1 MNIYIY
7 ILNIFQGNS
16 NSLGMRRCAS
26 YSVHLK
32 MRGEIL
38 QSHTSEHTVRCG
50 TLTWRWNILLLLE
63 DAGSWFSF
71 WKVCKVP
78 ASVPKVSTRVV
89 EPVSWSS
96 LSVPG
101 QQKRIEDI
109 EGYCIEG
116 DNYGNQFTVPHILIH
131 TSTYGEPQ
139 GKMKASGS
147 SNDSNKLS
155 PNASH

>member
-1 MNIYIY
+1 
-7 ILNIFQGNS
+7 
-16 NSLGMRRCAS
+16 MRRCAS

-38 QSHTSEHTVRCG
+38 LRYSDMAMEHPPT
-50 TLTWRWNILLLLE
+50 
-63 DAGSWFSF
+63 AGSWFSF

-116 DNYGNQFTVPHILIH
+116 DNYGNQFTVPHTFDPYLWR
-131 TSTYGEPQ
+131 
-139 GKMKASGS
+139 ASGKNESLRLFERLQQAFTQCKSLTNS
-147 SNDSNKLS
+147 SQSLS
-155 PNASH
+155 SKISTTSKTFRRKRL